1 MDSGQNCREKLDSY
15 RVKYA
20 NANQKFD
27 EAFRLQKSYKK
38 AVNKMKYEF
47 TAPLSAHQ
55 KRLLD
60 KSGCTIQSHEN
71 PKIF

>member
-1 MDSGQNCREKLDSY
+1 MDADSNLQQKLNSY
-15 RVKYA
+15 SLKYA

-27 EAFRLQKSYKK
+27 EAFALQKDYKK

-47 TAPLSAHQ
+47 DAPLSIHH

-60 KSGCTIQSHEN
+60 KEWL
-71 PKIF
+71 